1 MRQDREYL
9 KDFNAAVDRLQP
21 TSRTI
26 RCPRSNKNLH
36 SLRRRFHFDTQQAW
50 EINECEPDLR
60 AAFAHIRQFQF
71 DLYQTLLS
79 ESACLFVECGVL
91 LATPIAGI
99 RNPEIAHFQPQ
110 TGEPLRNVVS
120 INHCHDHTPRLLRA
134 QCNER
139 LRQWLSLPLGIRTC
153 FASFANPWRSSRLS
167 SSLPQSSQRTATK
180 NAKPNPRTIALRP
193 LRILGVLRGEILLTA
208 KLAPDCRQEHKAKP
222 RTCFASFANPWRS
235 SRLSSSLPQARKELP
250 PRTQSQTH
258 VPSETE
264 PLLEPLLTLA
274 AAGQASLRSL
284 TLKEHGRSSIVLHQT
299 VYPHKK

>member
-9 KDFNAAVDRLQP
+9 KDFNAPVARLKQ

-99 RNPEIAHFQPQ
+99 RNPEIAHSQPQ

-167 SSLPQSSQRTATK
+167 SSLPQSSQRTAAK
-180 NAKPNPRTIALRP
+180 NAKPNHA
-193 LRILGVLRGEILLTA
+193 
-208 KLAPDCRQEHKAKP
+208 
-222 RTCFASFANPWRS
+222 
-235 SRLSSSLPQARKELP
+235 
-250 PRTQSQTH
+250 
-258 VPSETE
+258 PSETE
-264 PLLEPLLTLA
+264 SLLKCGSIPYQLRTDNQIRSMPSRFGKRFYILTSEKLSGLGNSA
-274 AAGQASLRSL
+274 AFYS
-284 TLKEHGRSSIVLHQT
+284 VL
-299 VYPHKK
+299 VE

>member
-91 LATPIAGI
+91 LATPIASI

-153 FASFANPWRSSRLS
+153 FAFFANQWL
-167 SSLPQSSQRTATK
+167 
-180 NAKPNPRTIALRP
+180 
-193 LRILGVLRGEILLTA
+193 VRG
-208 KLAPDCRQEHKAKP
+208 
-222 RTCFASFANPWRS
+222 
-235 SRLSSSLPQARKELP
+235 
-250 PRTQSQTH
+250 
-258 VPSETE
+258 
-264 PLLEPLLTLA
+264 
-274 AAGQASLRSL
+274 
-284 TLKEHGRSSIVLHQT
+284 
-299 VYPHKK
+299 

>member
-1 MRQDREYL
+1 MTHIGFCSRRRRSSNVTFGNPTMQELCNGRRRDAPGSGIPKGFQRC
-9 KDFNAAVDRLQP
+9 RRSTSP

-193 LRILGVLRGEILLTA
+193 LRILGVLREIGRA
-208 KLAPDCRQEHKAKP
+208 SCRE
-222 RTCFASFANPWRS
+222 R
-235 SRLSSSLPQARKELP
+235 
-250 PRTQSQTH
+250 
-258 VPSETE
+258 V
-264 PLLEPLLTLA
+264 
-274 AAGQASLRSL
+274 
-284 TLKEHGRSSIVLHQT
+284 
-299 VYPHKK
+299 